1 MFAKTSRVKFV
12 AGMATALVGTAL
24 LISACSGGGSSDS
37 PSDSAALVISGG
49 FSGVSLQSLK
59 KPMAKA
65 GDFTTFAA
73 TDYTVICAMM
83 VDPFTTGNSALSDD
97 GSFSLSIAGGAGQPI
112 GCMIVKSGKRVAD
125 FEFTAAEAGMTGAT
139 GGSGLAVNQGATTIQ
154 LPTDLSISDAKVSVP
169 VANITQNSSVA
180 PAVVWADPTGTW
192 SITGACE
199 TSLNQSGIPVTTCNG
214 AQSADDIPTSV
225 YLKQLQATKNGATKT
240 GLSVWKDSAARTA
253 CGDKE
258 GITLDGGWTA
268 TGGWAGAMTGGV
280 SMDISDTGKLDALT
294 VKAKVRTHPDHQNN
308 MTAVCGKTTKTV
320 AAGGGAIVS
329 GTTLCSEV
337 DFAGGGWG
345 MSEDA
350 CKLYCV
356 MGALSN
362 GGDNPDFDWGAATC
376 KKRYR
381 VFWENNNELATDKDY
396 QGPGNT
402 AGVFSAGT
410 CSDTSFDGCRDTGSG
425 KVLFQMEKAQD
436 QFMLG
441 ELFIIGNV
449 GTVMEN
455 HHFNSTFPNADR
467 TGTITCGGT
476 YIDKMT
482 MTQISATTASV
493 TVENNFVADLSN
505 PAECATNE
513 HFSKNSDEERS
524 MTLKLVKQ

>member
-1 MFAKTSRVKFV
+1 MFSKNSRVKMV
-12 AGMATALVGTAL
+12 AGMVTAVTGTAL
-24 LISACSGGGSSDS
+24 LISACSGGGSSS
-37 PSDSAALVISGG
+37 PSEDSALVISGG
-49 FSGVSLQSLK
+49 FSGVSLQSMQ

-65 GDFTTFAA
+65 GDLTTFAA
-73 TDYTVICAMM
+73 SDYTVICAMM
-83 VDPFTTGNSALSDD
+83 VEPFTAGHSALSDD
-97 GSFSLSIAGGAGQPI
+97 GTFSLSITGGAGQPI

-125 FEFTAAEAGMTGAT
+125 FEFTAEEAGMTGAT

-180 PAVVWADPTGTW
+180 PSVVWADPTGTW

-199 TSLNQSGIPVTTCNG
+199 TSLNQNGIPVTSCNG
-214 AQSADDIPTSV
+214 AQSAEDIPTSV
-225 YLKQLQATKNGATKT
+225 YLKQLQATKAGATKT
-240 GLSVWKDSAARTA
+240 GLSVWKDAAARTA

-280 SMDISDTGKLDALT
+280 SMDISDTTKLGTLT
-294 VKAKVRTHPDHQNN
+294 TKAKARMHPDHTNT
-308 MTAVCGKTTKTV
+308 MTAVCGKTTKT
-320 AAGGGAIVS
+320 GGGAIVS

-337 DFAGGGWG
+337 DFSGGGWG

-381 VFWENNNELATDKDY
+381 VFWENNNELSSDKDY
-396 QGPGNT
+396 NNGNGNQ
-402 AGVFSAGT
+402 AGVFATGT

-482 MTQISATTASV
+482 MTQTSATTASV
-493 TVENNFVADLSN
+493 TVENSFVADLSN
-505 PAECATNE
+505 HADCATNE
-513 HFSKNSDEERS
+513 HFIKNSDNERS

>member
-1 MFAKTSRVKFV
+1 MLFKSSRVRVV
-12 AGMATALVGTAL
+12 AGMVTAVTGTAL

-59 KPMAKA
+59 KPMAKN

-83 VDPFTTGNSALSDD
+83 VEPFTAGHSALSDD
-97 GSFSLSIAGGAGQPI
+97 GSFSLSITGGAGQPI
-112 GCMIVKSGKRVAD
+112 GCMVVKSGKRVAD

-139 GGSGLAVNQGATTIQ
+139 GGSGLAVNQGATAIQ
-154 LPTDLSISDAKVSVP
+154 LPTDLSITDAKVSVP

-180 PAVVWADPTGTW
+180 PAVAWADPTGTW

-199 TSLNQSGIPVTTCNG
+199 TSLNQNGIPVTSCNG
-214 AQSADDIPTSV
+214 AQGADDIPTSV
-225 YLKQLQATKNGATKT
+225 YLKQLQATKDGATKT
-240 GLSVWKDSAARTA
+240 GLSVWKDAAARLA

-280 SMDISDTGKLDALT
+280 SMDISNTNKLGTLAT
-294 VKAKVRTHPDHQNN
+294 KAKVRMHPDHNSQ
-308 MTAVCGKTTKTV
+308 MTAVCGKTTKT
-320 AAGGGAIVS
+320 GGGAIVS

-337 DFAGGGWG
+337 DFTGGGWG
-345 MSEDA
+345 MGEDA

-356 MGALSN
+356 MGALSS

-381 VFWENNNELATDKDY
+381 VFWENNNELASDKDY
-396 QGPGNT
+396 QGPGSD
-402 AGVFSAGT
+402 AGVFASGT
-410 CSDTSFDGCRDTGSG
+410 CSDTSFDGCRDSVSG

-482 MTQISATTASV
+482 LTQTSSTTASV

-513 HFSKNSDEERS
+513 HFAKNANEERS

>member
-1 MFAKTSRVKFV
+1 MFSKNSRVKMV
-12 AGMATALVGTAL
+12 AGMVTAVTGTAL
-24 LISACSGGGSSDS
+24 LISACSGGGSSS
-37 PSDSAALVISGG
+37 PSEDSALVISGG
-49 FSGVSLQSLK
+49 FSGVSLQSMQ

-65 GDFTTFAA
+65 GDLTTFAA
-73 TDYTVICAMM
+73 SDYTVICAMM
-83 VDPFTTGNSALSDD
+83 VEPFTAGHSALSDD
-97 GSFSLSIAGGAGQPI
+97 GTFSLSITGGAGQPI

-125 FEFTAAEAGMTGAT
+125 FEFTAEEAGMTGAT

-180 PAVVWADPTGTW
+180 PSVVWADPTGTW

-199 TSLNQSGIPVTTCNG
+199 TSLNQNGIPVTSCNG
-214 AQSADDIPTSV
+214 AQSAEDIPTSV
-225 YLKQLQATKNGATKT
+225 YLKQLQATKAGATKT
-240 GLSVWKDSAARTA
+240 GLSVWKDAAARTA

-280 SMDISDTGKLDALT
+280 SMDISDTTKLGTLT
-294 VKAKVRTHPDHQNN
+294 TKAKARMHPDHTNT
-308 MTAVCGKTTKTV
+308 MTAVCGKTTKT
-320 AAGGGAIVS
+320 GGGAIVS

-337 DFAGGGWG
+337 DFSGGGWG

-381 VFWENNNELATDKDY
+381 VFWENNNELSSDKDY
-396 QGPGNT
+396 NNGNGNQ
-402 AGVFSAGT
+402 AGVFSTGT

-482 MTQISATTASV
+482 MTQTSATTASV
-493 TVENNFVADLSN
+493 TVENSFVADLSN
-505 PAECATNE
+505 HADCATNE
-513 HFSKNSDEERS
+513 HFIKNSDNERS

>member
-1 MFAKTSRVKFV
+1 MFSKRSQVRVL
-12 AGMATALVGTAL
+12 AGMVTAVTGTAL
-24 LISACSGGGSSDS
+24 LISACSGGGASDS
-37 PSDSAALVISGG
+37 PSEGTALVISGG
-49 FSGVSLQSLK
+49 FSGVALQSLQK
-59 KPMAKA
+59 STAKS

-83 VDPFTTGNSALSDD
+83 VEPFTAGHSVLSND
-97 GSFSLSIAGGAGQPI
+97 GSFSLSISGGAGQPI

-154 LPTDLSISDAKVSVP
+154 LPTDLSITDAKVSVP

-180 PAVVWADPTGTW
+180 PSVVWADPTGTW

-199 TSLNQSGIPVTTCNG
+199 TSLNQNGIPVTSCNG

-225 YLKQLQATKNGATKT
+225 YLKQLQATKAGATKT
-240 GLSVWKDSAARTA
+240 GLSVWKDAAARTA

-268 TGGWAGAMTGGV
+268 TGAWAGAMTGGV
-280 SMDISDTGKLDALT
+280 SMDISDTGKLGTLAT
-294 VKAKVRTHPDHQNN
+294 KAKVRMHPDHMNN
-308 MTAVCGKTTKTV
+308 MTAVCGKTTKT
-320 AAGGGAIVS
+320 GGAAIVS

-337 DFAGGGWG
+337 DFTGGGWG
-345 MSEDA
+345 MSENA

-381 VFWENNNELATDKDY
+381 VFWENNNELALDKDY
-396 QGPGNT
+396 QGPGSD
-402 AGVFSAGT
+402 AGVFASGT

-482 MTQISATTASV
+482 MTQTSATTASV

-505 PAECATNE
+505 HADCATNE
-513 HFSKNSDEERS
+513 HFARNADDERS

>member
-1 MFAKTSRVKFV
+1 MFSKNSRVKMV
-12 AGMATALVGTAL
+12 AGMVTAVTGTAL
-24 LISACSGGGSSDS
+24 LISACSGGGSSS
-37 PSDSAALVISGG
+37 PSEDSALVISGG
-49 FSGVSLQSLK
+49 FSGVSLQSMQ

-65 GDFTTFAA
+65 GGLTTFAA
-73 TDYTVICAMM
+73 SDYTVICAMM
-83 VDPFTTGNSALSDD
+83 VEPFTAGHSALSDD
-97 GSFSLSIAGGAGQPI
+97 GTFSLSITGGAGQPI

-125 FEFTAAEAGMTGAT
+125 FEFTAEEAGMTGAT

-180 PAVVWADPTGTW
+180 PSVVWADPTGTW

-199 TSLNQSGIPVTTCNG
+199 TSLNQNGIPVTSCNG
-214 AQSADDIPTSV
+214 AQSAEDIPTSV
-225 YLKQLQATKNGATKT
+225 YLKQLQATKAGATKT
-240 GLSVWKDSAARTA
+240 GLSVWKDAAARTA

-280 SMDISDTGKLDALT
+280 SMDISDTTKLGTLT
-294 VKAKVRTHPDHQNN
+294 TKAKARMHPDHTNT
-308 MTAVCGKTTKTV
+308 MTAVCGKTTKT
-320 AAGGGAIVS
+320 GGGAIVS

-337 DFAGGGWG
+337 DFSGGGWG

-381 VFWENNNELATDKDY
+381 VFWENNNELSSDKDY
-396 QGPGNT
+396 NNGNGNQ
-402 AGVFSAGT
+402 AGVFATGT

-482 MTQISATTASV
+482 MTQTSATTASV
-493 TVENNFVADLSN
+493 TVENSFVADLSN
-505 PAECATNE
+505 HADCATNE
-513 HFSKNSDEERS
+513 HFIKNSDNERS